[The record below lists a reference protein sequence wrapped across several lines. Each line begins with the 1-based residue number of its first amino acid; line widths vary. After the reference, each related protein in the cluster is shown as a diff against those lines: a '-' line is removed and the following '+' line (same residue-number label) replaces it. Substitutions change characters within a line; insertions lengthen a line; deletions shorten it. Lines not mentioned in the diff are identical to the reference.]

1 MSEDTTVSYSGFY
14 EPDGIRGG
22 VLRRAGGNS
31 RDQQVSPVIPAR
43 LVNELKLNGG
53 ELIEV
58 LVNSRELHQRV
69 VLQTLEAFVSIDG
82 RELDDHHEF
91 VRWEDLPRAESPQRL
106 VFSTEGGPLA
116 MRILDLFAPLGIGQ
130 SGLVVSE
137 PRSGKTILLQQIA
150 NAMSERHNEPVVLQ
164 QVDTLTKRLLAQKN
178 EEDRIP
184 QAYLEVYGRPVY
196 KKEKVEAEE
205 FLKEQQ
211 KEGSEEQAWFDL
223 LHRLMAPEVMIL
235 LLGEKPEEVTD
246 IKRSI
251 PGTVVSSS
259 SYQGSRDH
267 LRTAEFT
274 LMRARRLVEAGKDV
288 LVIIDSLTELARA
301 YNTEVRDPQ
310 RIIDVD
316 LSPVAIDRTLDM
328 LNSSVAIEGG
338 GSLTILASVSVG
350 TGSELDDM
358 IFEAVRS
365 SGGMEVFLS
374 AELASLRIWPAID
387 IERSA
392 AASAGDLL
400 DKEELGVA
408 DDFRKKLAGGTIE
421 KKLPALHKQMRKYES
436 NGELLKATT

>member
-22 VLRRAGGNS
+22 ILRRAGGDS

-43 LVNELKLNGG
+43 LVSELKLNGG

-58 LVNSRELHQRV
+58 LVNSRDLQQRV

-82 RELDDHHEF
+82 RDIDGHHDF
-91 VRWEDLPRAESPQRL
+91 SRLEDLPRSETLQRL
-106 VFSTEGGPLA
+106 AFSTEGGPLA
-116 MRILDLFAPLGIGQ
+116 MRILDLFAPLGLGQ

-150 NAMSERHNEPVVLQ
+150 NAMSERHSAV
-164 QVDTLTKRLLAQKN
+164 
-178 EEDRIP
+178 
-184 QAYLEVYGRPVY
+184 
-196 KKEKVEAEE
+196 
-205 FLKEQQ
+205 
-211 KEGSEEQAWFDL
+211 
-223 LHRLMAPEVMIL
+223 EVMIL

-246 IKRSI
+246 IERSI
-251 PGTVVSSS
+251 PGMVISSS
-259 SYQGSRDH
+259 SYQGSKGH
-267 LRTAEFT
+267 LRTAELT

-316 LSPVAIDRTLDM
+316 LSPVAIDRTLEV
-328 LNSSVAIEGG
+328 LHSSVAIEDG

-350 TGSELDDM
+350 TGSELDEM

-365 SGGMEVFLS
+365 AEGMEVFLS

-392 AASAGDLL
+392 PGGGGELL
-400 DKEELGVA
+400 DKEELELAG
-408 DDFRKKLAGGTIE
+408 DFRKKLAGGAVE
-421 KKLPALHKQMRKYES
+421 KKLPALHKKLRKYES
-436 NGELLKATT
+436 NGELLKPTT

>member
-1 MSEDTTVSYSGFY
+1 MKDRCEDGDGLSEDTTVSYSGFY

-22 VLRRAGGNS
+22 ILRRAGGDS

-43 LVNELKLNGG
+43 LVSELKLNGG

-58 LVNSRELHQRV
+58 LVNSRDLQQRV

-82 RELDDHHEF
+82 RDIDGHHDF
-91 VRWEDLPRAESPQRL
+91 SRLEDLPRAETLQRL
-106 VFSTEGGPLA
+106 AFSTEGGPLA
-116 MRILDLFAPLGIGQ
+116 MRILDLFAPLGLGQ

-150 NAMSERHNEPVVLQ
+150 NAMSERHPA
-164 QVDTLTKRLLAQKN
+164 T
-178 EEDRIP
+178 
-184 QAYLEVYGRPVY
+184 
-196 KKEKVEAEE
+196 
-205 FLKEQQ
+205 
-211 KEGSEEQAWFDL
+211 
-223 LHRLMAPEVMIL
+223 EVMIL

-246 IKRSI
+246 IERSI
-251 PGTVVSSS
+251 PGTVISSS

-267 LRTAEFT
+267 LRMAELT
-274 LMRARRLVEAGKDV
+274 LMWARRLVEAGKDV

-316 LSPVAIDRTLDM
+316 LSPVAIDRTLET

-350 TGSELDDM
+350 TGSELDEM

-365 SGGMEVFLS
+365 SEGMEVFLS

-392 AASAGDLL
+392 PGAAGEFL
-400 DKEELGVA
+400 DKEELEVVE
-408 DDFRKKLAGGTIE
+408 DFRKKLSGGAVE